1 MSVSVALTSRGMLA
15 ASQLGMMACIAVLLA
30 PDEQGYL
37 ATARSL
43 LGLQVVLELGFS
55 AVLVQVFAHERARN
69 ERDSSR
75 PLRLGHILR
84 LSLWWFLG
92 VAVVMIFG
100 ISSIGYFVMLAHDQ
114 ANPSMK
120 LAPWLLSV
128 AAASLGVM
136 LLPLQSLI
144 EGSGHVVS
152 IALMRGVQ
160 ALTGLAAFAIVAI
173 FGTGLWVLPA
183 LIAAPAFAGI
193 LWLWIGHRRDLWT
206 AWRNCPEEGISW
218 RDEIFPFQWRIAV
231 SWACGW
237 AIFQLNIPVLFSS
250 HGPIVAGQMGLTLDA
265 CTGIT
270 SIGMAWIAIKAPG
283 WGRLI
288 ALGNHERVDV
298 EYAQASRRALL
309 AVLVVGVA
317 FVGVVFMLRLFSHP
331 LAERFL
337 PPLPLVLLVG
347 AALLNQSVFAMAS
360 YLRAHKQEPF
370 LVTSVAGAALLVA
383 WALWG
388 GARFGALGMAIA
400 YLATTAVIG
409 FVWGGAIFRRCRRTW
424 HAESATP

>member
-1 MSVSVALTSRGMLA
+1 VSVSAALTSRGMLA
-15 ASQLGMMACIAVLLA
+15 ASQLGIMACIAVLLA
-30 PDEQGYL
+30 PEEQGYL
-37 ATARSL
+37 ATARNL

-55 AVLVQVFAHERARN
+55 AVLVQVFAHERGRHERN
-69 ERDSSR
+69 PSR
-75 PLRLGHILR
+75 PLRRGHVLR

-92 VAVVMIFG
+92 VAVVMILG
-100 ISSIGYFVMLAHDQ
+100 ISAVGYFVMIAHDY
-114 ANPSMK
+114 ANSSIR

-128 AAASLGVM
+128 AAASVGVM

-160 ALTGLAAFAIVAI
+160 ALAGLLAFAILAAL
-173 FGTGLWVLPA
+173 GKGLWALPA
-183 LIAAPAFAGI
+183 LIASPVIAGI
-193 LWLWIGHRRDLWT
+193 IWLWLGHRHDLWT
-206 AWRNCPEEGISW
+206 AWRECPVEGISW
-218 RDEIFPFQWRIAV
+218 HGEIFPFQWRIAL

-237 AIFQLNIPVLFSS
+237 AIFQLNVPVLFSS

-270 SIGMAWIAIKAPG
+270 SIGMAWIGIKTPG

-288 ALGNHERVDV
+288 ALGYHSRVDV
-298 EYAQASRRALL
+298 EYARASRQALL
-309 AVLVVGVA
+309 AVFVVAVI
-317 FVGVVFMLRLFSHP
+317 FVGMIILFRFLSHP

-370 LVTSVAGAALLVA
+370 LVTSAAGAVVLVG

-409 FVWGGAIFRRCRRTW
+409 FFWGGAIFRRCRRTW
-424 HAESATP
+424 HTESAAP